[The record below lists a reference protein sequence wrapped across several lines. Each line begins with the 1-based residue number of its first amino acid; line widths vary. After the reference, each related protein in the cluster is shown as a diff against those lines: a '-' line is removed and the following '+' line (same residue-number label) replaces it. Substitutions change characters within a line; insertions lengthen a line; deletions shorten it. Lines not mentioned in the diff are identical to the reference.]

1 MQRRDNEERNLMDNR
16 GQIIIGAGLVLFGAG
31 LLIAEILHINFW
43 AICWPIGLIV
53 VGLLL
58 LWRPPFMSE
67 WRFAGNIERAGAWQ
81 VQNEDIWQF
90 AGDVRFDLRQAIVP
104 PGETVLRVTAFAGDL
119 DVLVPREIGVT
130 VSASGF
136 AVNARLGADKV
147 ERFFSTAVLA
157 TPDYANAERKVRV
170 IALHFAGDVEVVQ
183 V

>member
-1 MQRRDNEERNLMDNR
+1 MANR

-31 LLIAEILHINFW
+31 LLVTEVLHINFW

-81 VQNEDIWQF
+81 VKNEDIWLF
-90 AGDVRFDLRQAIVP
+90 AGDVRFDLRQAEIP
-104 PGETVLRVTAFAGDL
+104 PGETVLRVTAFAGDV
-119 DVLVPREIGVT
+119 DVIAPREIGVT

-136 AVNARLGADKV
+136 AINARLGADKV
-147 ERFFSTAVLA
+147 ERFFSTAALA
-157 TPDYANAERKVRV
+157 TPDYTNAECRV
-170 IALHFAGDVEVVQ
+170 HLVALHFAGDVEIIQ
-183 V
+183 A